1 MPETKT
7 MIRFFTIADYEEEE
21 IWLHE
26 QHKNGWKLHKMIPP
40 CLYIF
45 EKCTPEDVIYRLDYK
60 NGAEN
65 ANYFQLFTDYGW
77 EYIGRC
83 VGWLYFRKPA
93 SVQNTEQDGE
103 LFSDNE
109 SKIDLIRHILKP
121 RMLPLLVIFICCVS
135 PNFMRSIETGSRSSI
150 AFTVLFTAMMLLYVS
165 LLTYCGLKLRKL
177 MKKYKNNCHA
187 CSINKSAASF
197 QT

>member
-109 SKIDLIRHILKP
+109 SKIDLIRHIMKT

-135 PNFMRSIETGSRSSI
+135 PNFMRSIETGSRSFHRSPCSSRHD
-150 AFTVLFTAMMLLYVS
+150 ASVRFLAHLLWF
-165 LLTYCGLKLRKL
+165 K
-177 MKKYKNNCHA
+177 
-187 CSINKSAASF
+187 AAKAHEKI
-197 QT
+197 

>member
-109 SKIDLIRHILKP
+109 SKIDLIRHIMKT
-121 RMLPLLVIFICCVS
+121 RMLPLLVIFIC
-135 PNFMRSIETGSRSSI
+135 SI
-150 AFTVLFTAMMLLYVS
+150 AFTVLFTAMMLLYVF

-177 MKKYKNNCHA
+177 MKKYKNN
-187 CSINKSAASF
+187 
-197 QT
+197 

>member
-1 MPETKT
+1 MKSVHPKT
-7 MIRFFTIADYEEEE
+7 SFIVS
-21 IWLHE
+21 
-26 QHKNGWKLHKMIPP
+26 N
-40 CLYIF
+40 
-45 EKCTPEDVIYRLDYK
+45 YK

-109 SKIDLIRHILKP
+109 SKIDLIRHIMKT
-121 RMLPLLVIFICCVS
+121 RMLPLLVIFIC
-135 PNFMRSIETGSRSSI
+135 SI

-165 LLTYCGLKLRKL
+165 LLTYCGLKLRNAHEKIIKTTD
-177 MKKYKNNCHA
+177 MPA
-187 CSINKSAASF
+187 SINKSSRRIL

>member
-93 SVQNTEQDGE
+93 SVQNTEHAGE

-109 SKIDLIRHILKP
+109 SKIDLIRHIMKT
-121 RMLPLLVIFICCVS
+121 RMLPLLVIFIC
-135 PNFMRSIETGSRSSI
+135 SI

-177 MKKYKNNCHA
+177 MKKYKNN
-187 CSINKSAASF
+187 
-197 QT
+197 

>member
-45 EKCTPEDVIYRLDYK
+45 EKCTPEDVIYRLVTK
-60 NGAEN
+60 TARKTPI
-65 ANYFQLFTDYGW
+65 YFQLFTDYGW

-109 SKIDLIRHILKP
+109 SKIDLIRHIMKT
-121 RMLPLLVIFICCVS
+121 RMLPLLVIFIC
-135 PNFMRSIETGSRSSI
+135 SI

-177 MKKYKNNCHA
+177 MKKYKNN
-187 CSINKSAASF
+187 
-197 QT
+197 